1 MYINRNPCHIQR
13 VFNLPMRQ
21 PIVCMLGHVDTG
33 KTSLLDKIRGT
44 AVQMREAGGL
54 TQQIGAS
61 YFPFETLLAITR
73 KLMQNVNLEVKVP
86 GLLVVDTPGHE
97 AFANLRTRGGSVADI
112 AILVVDAMH
121 GFENQTYESL
131 QILKSR
137 KVPFIIAAN
146 KIDRING
153 WKSEEYRPF
162 LKGYKAQNQWVQE
175 DLDNRIYN
183 MMGTLS
189 REGLASDRFDRVRD
203 FTKNVAIVP
212 VSAMTGEGMG
222 ELLMVLIGL
231 TQQFLEQKLQ
241 VTEGI
246 AKGTVLEVREEVGLG
261 TTINA
266 IVYDGTLKADDTIV
280 IGGRNGPI
288 TTKIRALLVPQPLEE
303 IRDSKKGFIA
313 IPEAHAAAGIKIAA
327 PGIDD
332 AIPGG
337 SLIAIGG
344 EMTLEKAVEE
354 IASEFEQLKVQ
365 TEQTGI
371 MVKTDTLGSLEA
383 LVDSIRAKG
392 IPIRTADIGDVSRR
406 DVMEALSVKHEDPFL
421 GAILAFNVKILP
433 DAETE
438 AREQKLPIFWN
449 DIIYNL
455 MDEYQ
460 RWAED
465 EREKMA
471 RKEFET
477 LVRPGKFQIM
487 EGYIFRRAKPSIF
500 GALILSG
507 QLTPRVQCIN
517 QEGEKLGRIT
527 QIQEGGKAVPLA
539 EEGQEVALAMPQPIV
554 GRHIKEKDI
563 LFVDIPEKHVKLL
576 RTKYADRLTESENE
590 ALKEL
595 TQMKRKKDILWAI

>member
-1 MYINRNPCHIQR
+1 M
-13 VFNLPMRQ
+13 PMRQ

-61 YFPFETLLAITR
+61 YFPFDTLVAIVQ
-73 KLMQNVNLEVKVP
+73 KLMQNVNLSVKVP

-121 GFENQTYESL
+121 GFENQTFESL

-146 KIDRING
+146 KIDRVAG
-153 WKSEEYRPF
+153 WKSEENRPF
-162 LKGYKAQNQWVQE
+162 MKAYKAQNKWVKE
-175 DLDNRIYN
+175 DLDNRLYN

-189 REGLASDRFDRVRD
+189 REGMASDRFDRVRD
-203 FTKNVAIVP
+203 FTKNIAIVP
-212 VSAMTGEGMG
+212 VSAKTGEGIG

-241 VTEGI
+241 VTDGL
-246 AKGTVLEVREEVGLG
+246 AKGTVLEVKEDVGLG

-266 IVYDGTLKADDTIV
+266 IIYDGTLHADDTIV
-280 IGGRNGPI
+280 IGGRDGPI
-288 TTKIRALLVPQPLEE
+288 ATKIRAILTPQPLEE
-303 IRDSKKGFIA
+303 IRDSKKQFIA
-313 IPEAHAAAGIKIAA
+313 IQEAHAAAGIKIAA
-327 PGIDD
+327 PNIDD
-332 AIPGG
+332 AIPGAP
-337 SLIAIGG
+337 LLAIGEG
-344 EMTLEKAVEE
+344 LTLEEAMEAV
-354 IASEFEQLKVQ
+354 ASEMEQLKVQ
-365 TEQTGI
+365 TEKTGI

-383 LVDSIRAKG
+383 LVDSLRAKG

-406 DVMEALSVKHEDPFL
+406 DVMEALSVKYEDQFL

-438 AREQKLPIFWN
+438 ARDQKVPIFWN

-455 MDEYQ
+455 MDEYI
-460 RWAED
+460 RWVEE
-465 EREKMA
+465 EREA
-471 RKEFET
+471 QERKEFDT
-477 LVRPGKFQIM
+477 LVKPGKFEIM

-500 GALILSG
+500 GAIVLAG
-507 QLTPRVQCIN
+507 QLTPRVKCIT
-517 QEGEKLGRIT
+517 QEGEKLGRIS
-527 QIQEGGKAVPLA
+527 QIQEGGKAIPLA
-539 EEGQEVALAMPQPIV
+539 EEGKEVAVAMPQPIV
-554 GRHIKEKDI
+554 GRHIKERDV
-563 LFVDIPEKHVKLL
+563 LFVDIPEKHAKLL
-576 RTKYADRLTESENE
+576 RTKYAGRLTESANE
-590 ALKEL
+590 ALREL
-595 TQMKRKKDILWAI
+595 VQLKRKKDMLWAI

>member
-1 MYINRNPCHIQR
+1 
-13 VFNLPMRQ
+13 MRQ

-61 YFPFETLLAITR
+61 YFPFDTLVAIVQ
-73 KLMQNVNLEVKVP
+73 KLMQNVNLSVKVP

-112 AILVVDAMH
+112 AILVVDVMH
-121 GFENQTYESL
+121 GFENQTFESL

-146 KIDRING
+146 KIDRVAG
-153 WKSEEYRPF
+153 WKSEENRPF
-162 LKGYKAQNQWVQE
+162 MKAYKAQNKWVKE
-175 DLDNRIYN
+175 DLDNRLYN

-189 REGLASDRFDRVRD
+189 REGMASDRFDRVRD
-203 FTKNVAIVP
+203 FTKNIAIVP
-212 VSAMTGEGMG
+212 VSAKTGEGIG

-241 VTEGI
+241 VTDGL
-246 AKGTVLEVREEVGLG
+246 AKGTVLEVKEDVGLG

-266 IVYDGTLKADDTIV
+266 IIYDGTLHADDTIV
-280 IGGRNGPI
+280 IGGRDGPI
-288 TTKIRALLVPQPLEE
+288 ATKIRAILTPQPLEE
-303 IRDSKKGFIA
+303 IRDSKKQFIA
-313 IPEAHAAAGIKIAA
+313 IQEAHAAAGIKIAA
-327 PGIDD
+327 PNIDD
-332 AIPGG
+332 AIPGAP
-337 SLIAIGG
+337 LLAIGEG
-344 EMTLEKAVEE
+344 MTLEEAMEE
-354 IASEFEQLKVQ
+354 VASEMEQLKVQ
-365 TEQTGI
+365 TEKTGI

-383 LVDSIRAKG
+383 LVDSLRAKD

-406 DVMEALSVKHEDPFL
+406 DVMEALSVKYEDQFL

-438 AREQKLPIFWN
+438 ARDQKVPIFWN

-455 MDEYQ
+455 MDEYI
-460 RWAED
+460 RWVEE
-465 EREKMA
+465 EREA
-471 RKEFET
+471 QERKEFDT
-477 LVRPGKFQIM
+477 LVKPGKFEIM

-500 GALILSG
+500 GAIVLAG

-517 QEGEKLGRIT
+517 QEGEKLGRIS
-527 QIQEGGKAVPLA
+527 QIQEGGKAISLA
-539 EEGQEVALAMPQPIV
+539 EEGKEVAVAMPQPIV
-554 GRHIKEKDI
+554 GRHIKERDV
-563 LFVDIPEKHVKLL
+563 LFVDIPEKHAKLL
-576 RTKYADRLTESENE
+576 RTKYAGRLTESANE
-590 ALKEL
+590 ALREL
-595 TQMKRKKDILWAI
+595 VQLKRKKDMLWAI